1 VDSTVSPYRCG
12 VCGQVPD
19 HPHPYNPYLCAACG
33 TLVCDKCHN
42 EKKHVHEKSVKELFR
57 EAHTPKKPEPKQPK
71 TYHQS
76 TTGIVDD
83 DDVPF

>member
-1 VDSTVSPYRCG
+1 MDSTVSPYRCG

-57 EAHTPKKPEPKQPK
+57 EVHTPKKPEPKQPK